1 MDIREIIRRYRAGQ
15 TIRSIASTMGYDRK
29 TVRKY
34 INGLRAKGKLDS
46 ETMVENEELVRMLRE
61 DATEHGRPS
70 EKQSLLEPYL
80 EELKG
85 LIDKPSG
92 MKPKTAFKVLCG
104 RHDLTGKVSYTSF
117 KRFVRG
123 NQLILNVGSDNLGAR
138 ATREASNHRIKFL
151 SGSANKHNFRSRLLG
166 GESDPFADPRPCAHH
181 DDSFTLHF
189 IVFLF
194 ACSWHCWHNVL
205 RMSRAHALP
214 ATA

>member
-104 RHDLTGKVSYTSF
+104 RHDLTGKVSYTSAQDPSDF

-123 NQLILNVGSDNLGAR
+123 NQLILNVKEITCRIETDPGDAMQVDYFKAGLLYDPVEGR
-138 ATREASNHRIKFL
+138 MRTVYGFIATLSYSRHKQALFL
-151 SGSANKHNFRSRLLG
+151 
-166 GESDPFADPRPCAHH
+166 
-181 DDSFTLHF
+181 
-189 IVFLF
+189 
-194 ACSWHCWHNVL
+194 
-205 RMSRAHALP
+205 
-214 ATA
+214 